1 MKIFQIALFWRFHQG
16 SFPQDHKWHC
26 YLDLKIGTLILQ
38 STDLDPCKRSLFY
51 NMILNWMCIGKVAQT
66 EYSRSPVRP
75 FYAKFNILWCK
86 FCFFPYVGKIRFIL
100 TFFNVKI
107 VINVLV
113 FNKINLKTHQL
124 KLNVPIVSSRHRAS
138 KLALA
143 TKYLS
148 NTRNSNIFIVCFS
161 CSSTAR
167 IASYLHTHLV
177 LLGDFSDR
185 DNNSPSASTYL
196 KEATLSSHFHR
207 WNYTKFGLCLMHFL
221 NLALK
226 TKNLLMQD

>member
-1 MKIFQIALFWRFHQG
+1 M
-16 SFPQDHKWHC
+16 
-26 YLDLKIGTLILQ
+26 Y
-38 STDLDPCKRSLFY
+38 
-51 NMILNWMCIGKVAQT
+51 IGKVAQT
-66 EYSRSPVRP
+66 EYSRFPVRP

-107 VINVLV
+107 VMSAFSWSLKISTSFPWKHVPNVLV

-124 KLNVPIVSSRHRAS
+124 KLNVPIVPSRHRAS

-148 NTRNSNIFIVCFS
+148 STRNSNIFIVSFS
-161 CSSTAR
+161 CSSAAR

-177 LLGDFSDR
+177 LLDDFSDR
-185 DNNSPSASTYL
+185 DKNSPSTSTYL